1 MTIPFE
7 VVSDPEYER
16 AISAMLWSYS
26 RLSSFDDC
34 KYGWFVRYIAYNKE
48 LDQVYRKVME
58 WMKKRLDDETYQK
71 VLEHTA
77 VRIKP
82 EPHFFSTYGRFMHHV
97 LEQYLSQAL
106 KKEELVPYFLDNYD
120 DQVVGKA
127 PSKKVE
133 DSFFNNSL
141 SYLENIDFPYDI
153 KDIVATEKEKGMI
166 ESELKAGILI

>member
-82 EPHFFSTYGRFMHHV
+82 DPHFFST
-97 LEQYLSQAL
+97 
-106 KKEELVPYFLDNYD
+106 
-120 DQVVGKA
+120 
-127 PSKKVE
+127 
-133 DSFFNNSL
+133 
-141 SYLENIDFPYDI
+141 
-153 KDIVATEKEKGMI
+153 
-166 ESELKAGILI
+166 